1 MEEVRGG
8 EARFGNGA
16 PTPRPTQRGQGK
28 TTNTA
33 SPTTTGP
40 AGRWRGVHGAG
51 ASTCLMTSPRA
62 TWCAR
67 PVVGSRATIASTAQ
81 ERHAR
86 AGDPGTSCAT
96 GARLHVRNRCYA
108 MPRVP
113 LRPISASTR
122 RCSLSRRH
130 ERASPRTCADLS
142 MWLCAAPWRAFVAT
156 PSNSSAVRNHCFPD
170 QRGKK
175 KTQARSQNTD
185 RPPTKKKRIAQGCA
199 RKKRAGP
206 WPRPGHTMGAKRWQC
221 SGMRP
226 IATSP
231 ALTPPP
237 QSAIGFYFFFFFGK
251 KGSPLN
257 CCVPLVHAAFRVLS
271 SSIAPKKRAVIR
283 AMHFI
288 FRGSSLA
295 PIRVAAEW
303 SPPPLFHSLAGR
315 SLIPLDGQKE
325 DQMARTCW
333 WCVRGMQ

>member
-1 MEEVRGG
+1 
-8 EARFGNGA
+8 
-16 PTPRPTQRGQGK
+16 
-28 TTNTA
+28 
-33 SPTTTGP
+33 
-40 AGRWRGVHGAG
+40 
-51 ASTCLMTSPRA
+51 
-62 TWCAR
+62 
-67 PVVGSRATIASTAQ
+67 
-81 ERHAR
+81 
-86 AGDPGTSCAT
+86 
-96 GARLHVRNRCYA
+96 
-108 MPRVP
+108 
-113 LRPISASTR
+113 
-122 RCSLSRRH
+122 
-130 ERASPRTCADLS
+130 
-142 MWLCAAPWRAFVAT
+142 
-156 PSNSSAVRNHCFPD
+156 
-170 QRGKK
+170 
-175 KTQARSQNTD
+175 
-185 RPPTKKKRIAQGCA
+185 
-199 RKKRAGP
+199 
-206 WPRPGHTMGAKRWQC
+206 
-221 SGMRP
+221 MRP

-303 SPPPLFHSLAGR
+303 SPPPPLFHSLAGR